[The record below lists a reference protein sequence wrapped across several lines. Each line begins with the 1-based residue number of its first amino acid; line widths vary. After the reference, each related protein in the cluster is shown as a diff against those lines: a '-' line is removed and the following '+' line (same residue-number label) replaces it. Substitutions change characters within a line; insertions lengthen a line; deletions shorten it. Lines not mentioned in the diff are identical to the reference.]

1 LVHATNLT
9 KRYGRLT
16 ALHNVSFSIREG
28 EILGLIGPNGSGK
41 TTLFECL
48 GGVLPIDGGMV
59 LQDGRPLTPRDRAS
73 SLFYLPDGIA
83 PWPSQ
88 TVRWA
93 LEFIASFFG
102 SSFDVRR
109 SSSDAPRTTHDAPR
123 TTHDAPRTTH
133 DARRTTNDII
143 RDLDLEPLLDVTI
156 GALSKGQR
164 KRALLAMGLLIPRP
178 ILLADEPFEGLDLR
192 QSRDV
197 AQTLRRHAAGG
208 RTMFLSIHQIGDAAR
223 VCDRF
228 VLLSGGRVCGE
239 GTLPELSALAAARSG
254 SAPTDDLEEVFLAL
268 T

>member
-1 LVHATNLT
+1 LVQATNLT

-16 ALHNVSFSIREG
+16 ALHDVSFSIREG

-59 LQDGRPLTPRDRAS
+59 LQDGRPLTARDRAS

-93 LEFIASFFG
+93 LDFVQQFFQPT
-102 SSFDVRR
+102 
-109 SSSDAPRTTHDAPR
+109 APSLTRNVTNPAPIPAPNPARGRTPGPTPTVA
-123 TTHDAPRTTH
+123 AV
-133 DARRTTNDII
+133 IEQ
-143 RDLDLEPLLDVTI
+143 LDLEVILDSTI
-156 GALSKGQR
+156 ASLSKGQR
-164 KRALLAMGLLIPRP
+164 KRALLAIGLLIPRP

-197 AQTLRRHAAGG
+197 ALTLRAHAAAG
-208 RTMFLSIHQIGDAAR
+208 RTMFLSIHQIRDAAR

-228 VLLSGGRVCGE
+228 VLLSGGRARGE
-239 GTLPELSALAAARSG
+239 GRIHELAALAAARAG
-254 SAPTDDLEEVFLAL
+254 SAVSGDDLEEVFLAL

>member
-1 LVHATNLT
+1 LVHASNLT

-16 ALHNVSFSIREG
+16 ALHDVSFSIREG

-59 LQDGRPLTPRDRAS
+59 LRDGRPLTPRDRAS

-93 LEFIASFFG
+93 LEFTANFFG
-102 SSFDVRR
+102 SRFDVRR
-109 SSSDAPRTTHDAPR
+109 ASNDAPRTTHGEP
-123 TTHDAPRTTH
+123 
-133 DARRTTNDII
+133 RTTNDVV
-143 RDLDLEPLLDVTI
+143 RDLDLEPLLDVSI

-164 KRALLAMGLLIPRP
+164 KRALLAIGLLIPRP

-197 AQTLRRHAAGG
+197 AQTLRTHAAAG

-228 VLLSGGRVCGE
+228 VLLSGGRVRGE

-254 SAPTDDLEEVFLAL
+254 SPATDDLEEVFLAL

>member
-1 LVHATNLT
+1 MVHATNLT

-16 ALHNVSFSIREG
+16 ALHDVSFSIREG

-48 GGVLPIDGGMV
+48 GGVLPVDGGMV
-59 LQDGRPLTPRDRAS
+59 LRDGRPLTARDRAS
-73 SLFYLPDGIA
+73 SLFYLPDAIA

-93 LEFIASFFG
+93 LEFVQQFFRG
-102 SSFDVRR
+102 RIPYPTPSMADVVEQ
-109 SSSDAPRTTHDAPR
+109 
-123 TTHDAPRTTH
+123 
-133 DARRTTNDII
+133 
-143 RDLDLEPLLDVTI
+143 LDLEVILDSTI
-156 GALSKGQR
+156 GTLSKGQR

-192 QSRDV
+192 QSREV
-197 AQTLRRHAAGG
+197 AQTLRTHAAAG

-254 SAPTDDLEEVFLAL
+254 TPATDDLEEVFLAL

>member
-16 ALHNVSFSIREG
+16 ALHDVSFSIREG

-48 GGVLPIDGGMV
+48 GGVLPVDGGMV
-59 LQDGRPLTPRDRAS
+59 LQDGRPLTARDRAS
-73 SLFYLPDGIA
+73 SLFYLPDAIA

-93 LEFIASFFG
+93 LEFVQQFFRG
-102 SSFDVRR
+102 RIPYPTPSMADVVEQ
-109 SSSDAPRTTHDAPR
+109 
-123 TTHDAPRTTH
+123 
-133 DARRTTNDII
+133 
-143 RDLDLEPLLDVTI
+143 LDLEVILDSTI
-156 GALSKGQR
+156 GTLSKGQR

-192 QSRDV
+192 QSREV
-197 AQTLRRHAAGG
+197 AQTLRTHAAAG

-254 SAPTDDLEEVFLAL
+254 TPATDDLEEVFLAL